1 MSAVLFTHHKDLLKV
16 LITNTRN
23 NPDAFVSFCFLLR
36 ILSESEQD
44 PSTMHWATLALAL
57 ASVSAIHAQTAA
69 RMLRFACSQL
79 VVERLDP
86 LVTPGVVGSPHTHQ
100 IVGGNSFNA
109 TMEPVEYDLPSRSN
123 CTSCTF
129 SEDFSNYWT
138 AAMYYRARNGTYK
151 RVAQFPNAGLNQNGG
166 ITVYYIPPYDRVTNV
181 TAFKPV
187 S

>member
-1 MSAVLFTHHKDLLKV
+1 MYWAKLATFAVIGGL
-16 LITNTRN
+16 
-23 NPDAFVSFCFLLR
+23 P
-36 ILSESEQD
+36 
-44 PSTMHWATLALAL
+44 
-57 ASVSAIHAQTAA
+57 AIHAQTAA

-86 LVTPGVVGSPHTHQ
+86 LVSSGILGSPHTHQ

-109 TMEPVEYDLPSRSN
+109 TMTPVVYDLPTRSN

-138 AAMYYRARNGTYK
+138 ATMYYRAKNGTYK
-151 RVAQFPNAGLNQNGG
+151 RVQQFPNGGLTQNGG
-166 ITVYYIPPYDRVTNV
+166 ITVYYIPPYDGVTNV

-187 S
+187 SDRGDDQRYDARSLLSASPEMWGEVFKIQIKTILIFEQVLAHFF